1 MKNPFYPLP
10 FLCVFQPVREESANL
25 VRQCVERAV
34 VDKYAVILIAG
45 YAVIR
50 AVAERTAC
58 LLQCRTG
65 HEQRAAFLACGLPK
79 TGDLLR
85 LTDMYEK
92 QLLIAPAERFK
103 LLCAVAERK
112 IVEFGA
118 ALLELGKKTPGRRG
132 FDTIP
137 ACGACD
143 LQNGRDGR
151 DISRLPEGG
160 CCLAYR
166 ILSDSPAAVYN
177 DYQFVHADTS
187 KQLSTVIKK

>member
-1 MKNPFYPLP
+1 MCPLLLPGHLVFFWFPF
-10 FLCVFQPVREESANL
+10 S
-25 VRQCVERAV
+25 
-34 VDKYAVILIAG
+34 
-45 YAVIR
+45 
-50 AVAERTAC
+50 
-58 LLQCRTG
+58 
-65 HEQRAAFLACGLPK
+65 GLPK

-92 QLLIAPAERFK
+92 QLLIASAECFK

-118 ALLELGKKTPGRRG
+118 ALLELGKKTPGCRG
-132 FDTIP
+132 FDTVP

-177 DYQFVHADTS
+177 DYQLVHADTS
-187 KQLSTVIKK
+187 KQLLTAIKTTAFLRQYRSFNCAVLPYI